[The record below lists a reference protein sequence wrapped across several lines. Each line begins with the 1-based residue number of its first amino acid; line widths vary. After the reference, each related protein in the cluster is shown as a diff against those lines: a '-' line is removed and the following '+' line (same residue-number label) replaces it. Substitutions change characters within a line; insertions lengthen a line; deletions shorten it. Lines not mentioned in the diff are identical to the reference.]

1 MENPFLACL
10 ALARSKTFAGE
21 HKNTKGI
28 ELKSAIDL
36 QNIVNFISLQCLF
49 MCYPIKQDEV
59 LN

>member
-10 ALARSKTFAGE
+10 TLARSKIFVGE
-21 HKNTKGI
+21 HKNKKEI

-36 QNIVNFISLQCLF
+36 QNIVNFISLQYLF
-49 MCYPIKQDEV
+49 MCYPIEQDEV